1 MPQPLARYN
10 SFCGPMAEHPWGLG
24 ATPTGPSHRHL
35 FYGEQT
41 HFGLNFLQLL
51 SLRQTHLLQVLGS
64 RRLSLLPS
72 PNHACWQQF
81 PGIHSFHTA
90 VETLRAESGGQE
102 LSHNTA
108 GPNEPSVLPMQ
119 VLVTHAH
126 PLGYLLHT
134 SFLQPA
140 SMTTH
145 VLTSTG
151 AGMLNRL
158 PLHKESNRKRS
169 LGGME
174 QGHRAG
180 ILCSPAGLAW
190 WVGSGILPFLP
201 WAPHRQK
208 QNSEA
213 LWGMHESRDS
223 IS

>member
-1 MPQPLARYN
+1 MGKMAPQCHTWSPDLVPQPLARYN

-64 RRLSLLPS
+64 LRLSLPPS

-90 VETLRAESGGQE
+90 VETLCAESGGQE

-119 VLVTHAH
+119 VPRHTHSSSG
-126 PLGYLLHT
+126 P
-134 SFLQPA
+134 P
-140 SMTTH
+140 TTH
-145 VLTSTG
+145 KPLPACLHDNTC
-151 AGMLNRL
+151 AHINR
-158 PLHKESNRKRS
+158 
-169 LGGME
+169 
-174 QGHRAG
+174 
-180 ILCSPAGLAW
+180 
-190 WVGSGILPFLP
+190 
-201 WAPHRQK
+201 
-208 QNSEA
+208 
-213 LWGMHESRDS
+213 GMHAQQALFAQRV
-223 IS
+223 